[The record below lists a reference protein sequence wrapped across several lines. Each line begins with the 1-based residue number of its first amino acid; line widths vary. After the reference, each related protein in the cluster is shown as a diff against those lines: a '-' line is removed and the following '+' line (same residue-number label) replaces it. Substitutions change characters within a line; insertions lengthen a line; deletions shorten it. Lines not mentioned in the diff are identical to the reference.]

1 MGDILGFILVG
12 LVVGFIARA
21 VLPGADP
28 IGLLGTMIVGVVGG
42 VLGGLLFGSVFDRGG
57 SGGVDW
63 VDWIGAVIGAIVV
76 LLIYRAFSGRSRTV
90 V

>member
-1 MGDILGFILVG
+1 MEIIGFILVG

-21 VLPGADP
+21 ILPGDDP
-28 IGLLGTMIVGVVGG
+28 IGLLGTIIVGIV
-42 VLGGLLFGSVFDRGG
+42 GGLLGGYLLGSVFESGG

-63 VDWIGAVIGAIVV
+63 MDWLGAVLGAIVV
-76 LLIYRAFSGRSRTV
+76 LLVWRAISGRRRTV

>member
-21 VLPGADP
+21 LLPGADP
-28 IGLLGTMIVGVVGG
+28 IGVLGTIIVGVVGG
-42 VLGGLLFGSVFDRGG
+42 VLGGLLFGSVFSRGG
-57 SGGVDW
+57 SEGVDW
-63 VDWIGAVIGAIVV
+63 LDWIGAVIGAIVV